1 MFGIFDFLRIGG
13 ILAIV
18 LGGVYVWNNYT
29 VIKKSEI
36 GLLQERIEYLEEDL
50 TQCRADKI
58 TLEYNLDVRNMEIAN
73 LEGIIT
79 QQQEDFQRMQADIAE
94 LARKEK
100 ASRRELDA
108 LVKLFREHDLGYLI
122 NQRPGLI
129 ESRINFGT
137 QQALENLEE
146 ITGASP

>member
-1 MFGIFDFLRIGG
+1 MFGILDFIRIGG

-29 VIKKSEI
+29 VVKKSEI

-50 TQCRADKI
+50 AQCRADKI
-58 TLEYNLDVRNMEIAN
+58 TLEHNLDVRDMEIAN
-73 LEGIIT
+73 REDIIA
-79 QQQEDFQRMQADIAE
+79 QQQADFQQMKTDMAE
-94 LARKEK
+94 LARKE
-100 ASRRELDA
+100 ADSRRELAA

-129 ESRINFGT
+129 ELRINQGT
-137 QQALENLEE
+137 QQALEKLEE
-146 ITGASP
+146 ITGVTP